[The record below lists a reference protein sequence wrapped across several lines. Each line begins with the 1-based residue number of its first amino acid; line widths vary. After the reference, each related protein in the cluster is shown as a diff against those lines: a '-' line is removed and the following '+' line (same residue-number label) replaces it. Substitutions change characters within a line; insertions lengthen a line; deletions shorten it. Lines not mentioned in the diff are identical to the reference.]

1 MQIGRDNSKQ
11 TDGMLLS
18 KLGGL
23 DSKKPITEL
32 VGEERL
38 GKEDFLNLLI
48 TQLKYQNPLEPMKNS
63 DFIAQTAQF
72 SALEQMQKLNQSMES
87 QMSLQRTMSDMMKTQ
102 YQTQYL
108 GKTVQ
113 VPGSKVQLTDGK
125 PVEIGASLSAPAYV
139 QFEMYNEGGEMVSS
153 TNLGMQHAKT
163 VSVFWDGRDQEGTL
177 QPDGD
182 YTFRVIGT
190 NQADGSVQVKPLMS
204 GQVSKVSYEDNETR
218 LFVNGESI
226 LASEIVS
233 ASM

>member
-1 MQIGRDNSKQ
+1 MQIGRNNSKQ
-11 TDGMLLS
+11 TNGALLS
-18 KLGGL
+18 RPNGL
-23 DSKKPITEL
+23 SSKAPNTQL
-32 VGEERL
+32 ADEERL
-38 GKEDFLNLLI
+38 GKEDFLNLLV
-48 TQLKYQNPLEPMKNS
+48 TQLRYQDPLEPMKNS
-63 DFIAQTAQF
+63 EFIAQTAQF
-72 SALEQMQKLNQSMES
+72 SALEQMQELNKSMES
-87 QMSLQRTMSDMMKTQ
+87 QMSLQRTMSDMMK
-102 YQTQYL
+102 TQYL

-153 TNLGMQHAKT
+153 TNLGMQNAKT

>member
-63 DFIAQTAQF
+63 EFIAQTAQF
-72 SALEQMQKLNQSMES
+72 SALEQMQKLNKSMES
-87 QMSLQRTMSDMMKTQ
+87 QMSLQRTMSDMMK
-102 YQTQYL
+102 TQYL

-153 TNLGMQHAKT
+153 TNLGMQNAKT
-163 VSVFWDGRDQEGTL
+163 VSVFWDGRDQKGTL

-226 LASEIVS
+226 LVSEIVS

>member
-1 MQIGRDNSKQ
+1 
-11 TDGMLLS
+11 
-18 KLGGL
+18 
-23 DSKKPITEL
+23 
-32 VGEERL
+32 
-38 GKEDFLNLLI
+38 
-48 TQLKYQNPLEPMKNS
+48 MKNS
-63 DFIAQTAQF
+63 EFIAQTAQF
-72 SALEQMQKLNQSMES
+72 SALEQMQELNKSMES
-87 QMSLQRTMSDMMKTQ
+87 QMSLQRTMSDMMK
-102 YQTQYL
+102 TQYL

-125 PVEIGASLSAPAYV
+125 PVEIGASLSAPAGV

-153 TNLGMQHAKT
+153 TNLGMQNAKT

-204 GQVSKVSYEDNETR
+204 GQVSKISYEDNETR

>member
-48 TQLKYQNPLEPMKNS
+48 TQLKYQDPLEPMKNS
-63 DFIAQTAQF
+63 EFIAQTAQF
-72 SALEQMQKLNQSMES
+72 SALEQMQELNKSMES
-87 QMSLQRTMSDMMKTQ
+87 QMSLQRTMSDMMK
-102 YQTQYL
+102 TQYL

-139 QFEMYNEGGEMVSS
+139 QFDMYKEGGVMVSS
-153 TNLGMQHAKT
+153 SNIGMLNAKS